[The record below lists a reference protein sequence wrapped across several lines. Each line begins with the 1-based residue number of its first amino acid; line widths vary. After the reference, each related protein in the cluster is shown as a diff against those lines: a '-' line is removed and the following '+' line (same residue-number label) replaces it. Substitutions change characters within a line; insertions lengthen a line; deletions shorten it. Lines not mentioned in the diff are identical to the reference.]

1 MAGKA
6 VTSVILALDISQRC
20 TGFAHDS
27 REAGRPLT
35 GVFRAPK
42 AGGSAEEGW
51 DYGITFA
58 KYHEWLDDMLAA
70 VRPAICAFE
79 APLNVAG
86 MRRTT
91 RLNSQTTVRILLGL
105 AAITEMA
112 LKEHG
117 IRAVEANISSV
128 KKHFAGHGFAD
139 KAAIMARC
147 HQLGWLVENN
157 DAADA
162 AAVWAYAKALHD
174 PSWAPRSTPLFGR
187 RA

>member
-1 MAGKA
+1 
-6 VTSVILALDISQRC
+6 VSIILALDISQRC

-42 AGGSAEEGW
+42 AGGDADTGW

-70 VRPAICAFE
+70 VRPGIVVFE
-79 APLNVAG
+79 APLNVVG
-86 MRRTT
+86 VNRSSRPT
-91 RLNSQTTVRILLGL
+91 SQTTVRILFGL
-105 AAITEMA
+105 VAITEMA

-117 IRAVEANISSV
+117 IRAVEANIMTV
-128 KKHFAGHGFAD
+128 KKHFAGHGRAD
-139 KAAIMARC
+139 KDAIMGRC
-147 HQLGWLVENN
+147 HQLGWLVENA

-162 AAVWAYAKALHD
+162 AAVWSYAKALND
-174 PSWAPRSTPLFGR
+174 PKWAPSSTPLFGR